1 MLDKEINI
9 LGAGLCGSLLSIMM
23 AKQGYSVTV
32 REKRSDPRKNR
43 GSAGRSI
50 NLAMSAKG
58 INALKYAGIFEQIE
72 PLLMPMKG
80 RMLHFQDGRE
90 ELQPYGQY
98 DHEFIYS
105 VSRLR
110 LNHLLID
117 AAEEIGVE
125 IKFQHSVESFDK
137 EKNVSFQSNNGG
149 YKLTAKN
156 LLVTDGAGSMM
167 RRSYNGSSPILPQEE
182 ILPHIKNKI
191 DQKFYEIIHTEKFV
205 KSTDSPLEAAKKGK
219 DTSMWLSINSVKNK
233 NSDIVISAG
242 NTGALLV
249 IAKLNLKM
257 IESIDKPALS
267 ALWPNKKG
275 MSVVLDLGANIECS
289 SKNLLDFSIMGAS
302 LYKSLYPND
311 NPNVALLN
319 IGSEELKGNEIIK
332 ETFQIL
338 NELKSENFN
347 FSGYI
352 EGNQLMNGDVNVIVA
367 DGFTGNVAL
376 KTAEGTAN
384 FIIEELKKTL
394 GGTIIGKISSI
405 LNISNLRKFK
415 KRLDPR
421 LYNGAIFIGL
431 DSPVVKSHGGTD
443 YIGFSN
449 SLEVCN
455 RIIKGNL
462 IDKIKNNIS

>member
-1 MLDKEINI
+1 MSDLIKIAVDAMGGDGSPKKTIDGIVHNHKSNQENFFNIFGNKEI
-9 LGAGLCGSLLSIMM
+9 
-23 AKQGYSVTV
+23 
-32 REKRSDPRKNR
+32 
-43 GSAGRSI
+43 
-50 NLAMSAKG
+50 
-58 INALKYAGIFEQIE
+58 
-72 PLLMPMKG
+72 
-80 RMLHFQDGRE
+80 
-90 ELQPYGQY
+90 
-98 DHEFIYS
+98 
-105 VSRLR
+105 
-110 LNHLLID
+110 
-117 AAEEIGVE
+117 
-125 IKFQHSVESFDK
+125 
-137 EKNVSFQSNNGG
+137 
-149 YKLTAKN
+149 
-156 LLVTDGAGSMM
+156 
-167 RRSYNGSSPILPQEE
+167 
-182 ILPHIKNKI
+182 IKNYIDKKI
-191 DQKFYEIIHTEKFV
+191 DKNFYEIIDTKNVV
-205 KSTDSPLEAAKKGK
+205 KSTDSPLEAAKRGK
-219 DTSMWLSINSVKNK
+219 DTSMWLSIESVKK
-233 NSDIVISAG
+233 KESDIVISAG

-257 IESIDKPALS
+257 IENIDKPALS

-302 LYKSLYPND
+302 LYKSLYPNE

-338 NELKSENFN
+338 NEKKNNDFN

-352 EGNQLMNGDVNVIVA
+352 EGNELMNGEVNVIVS

-384 FIIEELKKTL
+384 FITDELKKAL
-394 GGTIIGKISSI
+394 GGSILGKISSL

-431 DSPVVKSHGGTD
+431 DTPVVKSHGGTD

-449 SLEVCN
+449 SLDVCN
-455 RIIKGNL
+455 RIVKGNL
-462 IDKIKNNIS
+462 IDKIKDNI